1 MPKDYRKSSRPKHQG
16 PTRRTNNRPN
26 KQPGAF
32 LHGPS
37 FVIGIVVGAIL
48 VIVGAYAP
56 EFLEDQPA
64 QATSAPAQP
73 EERKLE
79 FEFPKIL
86 AESEVATNPEPYE
99 VDLPDES
106 GEVAAEFLIQA
117 ASFRNADEAET
128 LRAQLLLQDM
138 PVSMT
143 RVALKDGNWYRVTV
157 GPYDSET
164 LATRALTKLREQNLR
179 AIMLKKE
186 GR

>member
-1 MPKDYRKSSRPKHQG
+1 MPKDYRKSSRPK
-16 PTRRTNNRPN
+16 RRTQN
-26 KQPGAF
+26 KQPSAF

-64 QATSAPAQP
+64 QVAGTPEKA

-99 VDLPDES
+99 VDLPDERS
-106 GEVAAEFLIQA
+106 EVASEFLIQA
-117 ASFRNADEAET
+117 ASFRDADEAET

-157 GPYDSET
+157 GPYDSQT
-164 LATRALTKLREQNLR
+164 QAARALTKLREQNLR